1 MNPFSRRSQDGKL
14 VVMPRR
20 DSPWNDMFNAVPIV
34 LFARGLLA
42 LWKGRSRTPAVRETA
57 KRGPASGLNA

>member
-1 MNPFSRRSQDGKL
+1 MNPFSSRGQDGKL

-20 DSPWNDMFNAVPIV
+20 DSPWNDMFDAMPIV

-42 LWKGRSRTPAVRETA
+42 LWKGRSGTPAVRESA
-57 KRGPASGLNA
+57 RRGPASGLNA

>member
-1 MNPFSRRSQDGKL
+1 MNPFSSRGQDGKL

-20 DSPWNDMFNAVPIV
+20 DSPWNDMPDAVPIV

-42 LWKGRSRTPAVRETA
+42 LWKGRNRTHAARESA
-57 KRGPASGLNA
+57 RPGPASGLNA